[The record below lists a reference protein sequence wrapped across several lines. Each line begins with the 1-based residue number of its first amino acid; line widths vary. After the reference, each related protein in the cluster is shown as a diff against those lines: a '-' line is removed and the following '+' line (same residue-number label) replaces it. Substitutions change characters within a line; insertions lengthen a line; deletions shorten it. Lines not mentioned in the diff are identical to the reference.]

1 MGHLSLIAYPSVLQH
16 PYCQFLR
23 LRKENIT
30 FLCSVLCDDLR
41 SLLAAAI
48 SVNIREAPRAVI
60 ELGKWGLIM
69 GAGHAEPE
77 NKTNTIGRRIET
89 MKETRSSVTLL
100 ETAESPEMNF
110 VSKLFHNIEQPRGEW
125 RRAAGVALPFST

>member
-60 ELGKWGLIM
+60 ELGSGDLLWEQVML
-69 GAGHAEPE
+69 
-77 NKTNTIGRRIET
+77 NLRIKQT
-89 MKETRSSVTLL
+89 PL
-100 ETAESPEMNF
+100 EG
-110 VSKLFHNIEQPRGEW
+110 EQRQ
-125 RRAAGVALPFST
+125 